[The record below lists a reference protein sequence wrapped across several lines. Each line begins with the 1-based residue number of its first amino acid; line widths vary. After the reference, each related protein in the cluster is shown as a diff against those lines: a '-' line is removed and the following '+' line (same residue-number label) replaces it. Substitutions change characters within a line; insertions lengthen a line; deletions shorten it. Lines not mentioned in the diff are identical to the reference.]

1 MKVRVLAIIVSYNF
15 AGWMKSCLGSLR
27 CSELPVDV
35 VVIDNFSTD
44 NTVQM
49 IRIDYPEVRLIC
61 SSENLGFGRAN
72 NIGLKIALEE
82 KYDAAFLLN
91 QDAWVEEKT
100 IGTLFGLCRQYPQYG
115 VLSPIHLT
123 GRGDKLDHGFAIYT
137 GIDNL
142 NEFDKNKD
150 VISVPFVNAAFWMI
164 PANVLEK
171 IGGFCP
177 LFYHYGEDKDYAN
190 RLIFHRYLIG
200 YSPLVLG
207 WHDRENRTGTLNE
220 GFRAEFIYLLTE
232 LVNINYSFKR
242 ALHCSIKFSFDKACA
257 SFMAGEWS
265 NFKQWLLI
273 TFRLG
278 WRIKHVFDYR
288 KRNKNSA
295 PNYIVEKSI

>member
-1 MKVRVLAIIVSYNF
+1 MSTRVLAIIVSYNF
-15 AGWMKSCLGSLR
+15 AGWMKRCLGSLR

-35 VVIDNFSTD
+35 VVIDNSSTD

-49 IRIDYPEVRLIC
+49 IRMDYPEVRLIC

-100 IGTLFGLCRQYPQYG
+100 IGTLFKLCREYPQYG

-123 GRGDKLDHGFAIYT
+123 GRRDKLDHGFAIYT
-137 GIDNL
+137 GINNL
-142 NEFDKNKD
+142 NGFDKNKD
-150 VISVPFVNAAFWMI
+150 VVPVPFINAAFWMI
-164 PANVLEK
+164 PTNVLEK

-190 RLIFHRYLIG
+190 RLIFHHYLIG

-232 LVNINYSFKR
+232 LVNINYSFKK
-242 ALHCSIKFSFDKACA
+242 ALRHSIKVSLKNAYVSFKD
-257 SFMAGEWS
+257 GEWY

-273 TFRLG
+273 ALRLS
-278 WRIKHVFDYR
+278 WRIRKIFNYR
-288 KRNKNSA
+288 KRNKYSSS
-295 PNYIVEKSI
+295 NYILN

>member
-1 MKVRVLAIIVSYNF
+1 MNSKVLVIIVSYNF
-15 AGWMKSCLGSLR
+15 TNWMNRCLGSLR
-27 CSELPVDV
+27 SSELPVDV

-44 NTVQM
+44 NTVKM
-49 IRIDYPEVRLIC
+49 IKMNYPEVRLIC
-61 SSENLGFGRAN
+61 NNENLGFGCAN

-82 KYDAAFLLN
+82 DYDAAFLLN
-91 QDAWVEEKT
+91 QDAWIEQKT
-100 IGTLFGLCRQYPQYG
+100 IGTLIELCRKYPQYG

-123 GRGDKLDHGFAIYT
+123 GKGDRLDHGFAIYT

-142 NEFDKNKD
+142 DGFDKNKD

-164 PANVLEK
+164 PTCVLRK

-177 LFYHYGEDKDYAN
+177 LFYHYGEDKDFSN
-190 RLIFHRYLIG
+190 RLLSHDFLIG
-200 YSPLVLG
+200 YSPLVFG

-242 ALHCSIKFSFDKACA
+242 ALKSSIKLSFNKTCV
-257 SFMAGEWS
+257 SFRTAEWY

-273 TFRLG
+273 TFKLCFRIWKILGYRRL
-278 WRIKHVFDYR
+278 
-288 KRNKNSA
+288 NKNDA
-295 PNYIVEKSI
+295 PNYIA